1 MSIKK
6 RVFIGGAPTTGKS
19 TMAQLI
25 AKHFDLPWIS
35 TDQIRTIMRSVAN
48 RKDIPHL
55 FNPEGFE
62 TAETFLSTFTPQQI
76 ADLEFEQ
83 SEATWI
89 GIQAF
94 VENEYTWRNGYV
106 MEGVNI
112 LPHLVARDFGEK
124 KHIYP
129 VFLVD
134 EDADRIR
141 DVVFNR
147 GLWGDADSYSH
158 EFKEKEVE
166 WVLLFS
172 HRLKRDAAK
181 YDYPCVEVSKR
192 NDDIHAVLS
201 ALSLQ

>member
-1 MSIKK
+1 
-6 RVFIGGAPTTGKS
+6 
-19 TMAQLI
+19 MAQLV
-25 AKHFDLPWIS
+25 ASHLNLPWIS
-35 TDQIRTIMRSVAN
+35 TDQIRTIMRSVAP

-55 FNPEGFE
+55 FSPEGFD

-83 SEATWI
+83 SIATWA

-94 VENEYTWRNGYV
+94 IENEYTWRDGFV

-124 KHIYP
+124 KDIHT

-141 DVVFNR
+141 DVVFSR
-147 GLWGDADSYSH
+147 GLWGDADSYPH
-158 EFKEKEVE
+158 EFKEKEIE

-172 HRLKRDAAK
+172 HRIKKEAEEHNL
-181 YDYPCVEVSKR
+181 PCIEVSKR
-192 NDDIHAVLS
+192 NDDMHAVLE
-201 ALSLQ
+201 ALKLNG